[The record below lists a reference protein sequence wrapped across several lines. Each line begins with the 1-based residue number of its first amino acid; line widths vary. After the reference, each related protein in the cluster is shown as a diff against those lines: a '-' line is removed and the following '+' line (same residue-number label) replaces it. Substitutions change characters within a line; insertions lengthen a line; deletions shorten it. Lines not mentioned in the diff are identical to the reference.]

1 MNIRRGLMIGMGENI
16 ANVLRRLNMAYGLTF
31 EPGYVAGNGSISY
44 ASDTNKEV
52 VSDYVENRFLTDE
65 RYVAVV
71 EYVGNTTGASVGGW
85 IGIGMYDDAKVF
97 RTRNGPSVVL
107 NIQIGENGYTVFGPF
122 PQTYS
127 DGYCRISY
135 RSFGN
140 SNIYIIPVIRLMTE
154 VFNPN
159 NISGHTT

>member
-1 MNIRRGLMIGMGENI
+1 MQLRRGLMIGMGENI

-31 EPGYVAGNGSISY
+31 EPGYVNANGSINS
-44 ASDTNKEV
+44 ASVTNKEV
-52 VSDYVENRFLTDE
+52 VSDYIVNRFLTDE
-65 RYVAVV
+65 RYVAVI
-71 EYVGNTTGASVGGW
+71 EYAGNTTGASVGGW
-85 IGIGMYDDAKVF
+85 LGIGMYDDAKVF
-97 RTRNGPSVVL
+97 RNRITPAAAL
-107 NIQIGENGYTVFGPF
+107 NVQIGENGYTVCYLF

-140 SNIYIIPVIRLMTE
+140 SKIYIIPAIRLMTE